1 MEGASGSGYPRLNS
15 WGNQPSHFTA
25 QPTTPPGSPKSNGGG
40 PPSVDPQA
48 MASTVQQAVSTVYEQ
63 YVEPE
68 TQNVF
73 YAWLNRI
80 VSRLYT
86 PCADK
91 TLVSFS
97 YTVGGHTFHLL
108 NFHLPEK
115 AKSAPLWVLNVLRVY
130 WLFYRSHTSLKSVG
144 IGFAAGMAVSAGV
157 PRVLEAF
164 NAKRYV
170 AYDKIFT
177 PGLLHLIDLGIFGF
191 TLISASSTSASAL
204 GYQLSTQAATWTRG

>member
-1 MEGASGSGYPRLNS
+1 MEGASGSGYQSTYFSTLP
-15 WGNQPSHFTA
+15 PSA
-25 QPTTPPGSPKSNGGG
+25 PVSPNSNGSG
-40 PPSVDPQA
+40 PPSVDLSA
-48 MASTVQQAVSTVYEQ
+48 MASTVQEAVSTVYEQ

-91 TLVSFS
+91 TLVNFS

-157 PRVLEAF
+157 PRLLESV
-164 NAKRYV
+164 NAKRFV

-177 PGLLHLIDLGIFGF
+177 PGLLHLIDLGIFAF

-204 GYQLSTQAATWTRG
+204 GYQLGTQAATWTRR